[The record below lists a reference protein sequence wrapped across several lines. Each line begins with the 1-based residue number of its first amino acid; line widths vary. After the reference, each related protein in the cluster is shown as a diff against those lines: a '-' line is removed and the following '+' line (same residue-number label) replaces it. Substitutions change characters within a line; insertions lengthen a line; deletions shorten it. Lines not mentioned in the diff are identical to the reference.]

1 MEEKYLM
8 RVQYKS
14 YQETA
19 DFFYQAQE
27 RYPNI
32 FRVEVIGKTWEE
44 RDIIVVTVS
53 KDLETAD
60 KKPALFYT
68 GTVHAREWIGIEL
81 SVGFAEYILEH
92 IDFDPV
98 LNDALSRA
106 TLYMV
111 PCANPDGFEF
121 SRTHFSFW
129 RKNRRQN
136 ADGTFGV
143 DLNRNFSVG
152 YVPNKN
158 TSSNVY
164 PGPQPFSEPETL
176 ALKNFTEAHLNITI
190 ALDYHSQG
198 NVFFPAHN
206 FKHEDALNATDLN
219 TLSANMAEEIR
230 KISGREYGV
239 HMGKPPPANLNS
251 GCGREFYYYSI
262 GALALTVEVGTR
274 NISDYLGHMIE
285 HIDEQIA
292 ALIYALNEVPNYD
305 KTTRLPCVQKFIA
318 TKVASSRVELEWD
331 YPQDGDEDV
340 YFEIYRSKKEISFCQ
355 ASNRIG
361 MTKAKKLID
370 RHLHSSM
377 NYTYF
382 IRAVSK
388 ERRIKSAF
396 APKISV
402 RTLSDIDGFSK
413 MLFPTKAK
421 IGYVGEKST
430 KNAEHFGL
438 NSLFVGIS
446 QLRGECYGVLG
457 FDLDSVPENAI
468 ITAARIS
475 LFPINRVNVHVE
487 RYGEWRLGIMDD
499 AACESLYSFTAV
511 KNAPILSYIEKPTK
525 SYQLS
530 QGIWRTWEFAK
541 HERILLQQALKRKQ
555 VIFRMD
561 GPNRLPLDRASQLM
575 QWDIGF
581 SQYSNGLEFRP
592 KLEIAYT
599 LPGVK
604 LGLKSSA
611 LTTIKASG
619 NKDDTLEVGFD
630 DKGSIQYGCFEFN
643 LENLPDV
650 ESTVI
655 SSIYLE
661 MDASRINATQNLRY
675 HVEMVNFQGK
685 EKTLENILQRSSI
698 ERIGYEVSVEDIKK
712 EKMQRF
718 VFDTY
723 SILELVSAMRR
734 NDKLLFVILPTS
746 EKSFPTSQI
755 LNWTDDKNQ
764 APPRLEIEYIKK
776 RREGVGPASD
786 LKFMDENGIIKLT
799 WTNPADDAFRGVI
812 VVKNPFHVPC
822 SPFDGQKLYGGKD
835 TYTYDNFGA
844 LDENKYYAVFTYD
857 DVPNYSEATSVFY
870 KVD

>member
-1 MEEKYLM
+1 M
-8 RVQYKS
+8 REQYKA
-14 YQETA
+14 YQETV
-19 DFFYQAQE
+19 DFFYQAQK

-60 KKPALFYT
+60 TKPALFYT

-81 SVGFAEYILEH
+81 SVGFAKYILDH

-98 LNDALSRA
+98 LNEALSRA

-111 PCANPDGFEF
+111 PCGNPDGFEF

-136 ADGTFGV
+136 ADGSFGV
-143 DLNRNFSVG
+143 DLNRNFNVG
-152 YVPNKN
+152 YVPNKS

-164 PGPQPFSEPETL
+164 SGPQPFSEPETL
-176 ALKNFTEAHLNITI
+176 ALKNFVEDHSNITI

-230 KISGREYGV
+230 KVSGREYGV
-239 HMGKPPPANLNS
+239 HMGKPPVNLIS
-251 GCGREFYYYSI
+251 GCGREFYYST

-274 NISDYLGHMIE
+274 NISDYLEHMTE
-285 HIDEQIA
+285 HINENIP

-305 KTTRLPCVQKFIA
+305 KVERLPRIQRFVAK
-318 TKVASSRVELEWD
+318 KVASNRVELEWD
-331 YPQDGDEDV
+331 YPEGEDV
-340 YFEIYRSKKEISFCQ
+340 YFEIYRSKKEISCCQ
-355 ASNRIG
+355 ASNRVG
-361 MTKAKKLID
+361 MTKAKEYTD
-370 RHLHSSM
+370 NHLHSST

-382 IRAVSK
+382 IRAVCK
-388 ERRIKSAF
+388 KRRIKSAF
-396 APKISV
+396 APKIGI
-402 RTLSDIDGFSK
+402 RTSNDIDGFSK
-413 MLFPTKAK
+413 MLFPTKEK
-421 IGYVGEKST
+421 IGYVGEKTS

-446 QLRGECYGVLG
+446 QSRGECYGVLG

-468 ITAARIS
+468 ITDARIS
-475 LFPINRVNVHVE
+475 LFPINRVNVQVE
-487 RYGEWRLGIMDD
+487 KFGEWRLGIMDD
-499 AACESLYSFTAV
+499 AACESLHSFTAV
-511 KNAPILSYIEKPTK
+511 KNTPILAYIEKPTK
-525 SYQLS
+525 SQQLS

-555 VIFRMD
+555 VVFRMD
-561 GPNRLPLDRASQLM
+561 GPTRLPLDRSSQLM

-581 SQYSNGLEFRP
+581 SQYSNGLEYRP
-592 KLEIAYT
+592 KLEVSYT
-599 LPGVK
+599 LPGAK
-604 LGLKSSA
+604 IELKSSS
-611 LTTIKASG
+611 LTTISASG
-619 NKDDTLEVGFD
+619 NLENTLEVGFD
-630 DKGSIQYGCFEFN
+630 KKGSIQYGCMEFD

-650 ESTVI
+650 DNTVI

-661 MDASRINATQNLRY
+661 MDASHINATQNLRY
-675 HVEMVNFQGK
+675 HVEMVNSHGK
-685 EKTLENILQRSSI
+685 EKTVENIKKRDSI
-698 ERIGYEVSVEDIKK
+698 ERIGYDVSMEDIKK
-712 EKMQRF
+712 DKTQRF

-723 SILELVSAMRR
+723 SILELVAAMRR
-734 NDKLLFVILPTS
+734 NEKLLFVVLPTS
-746 EKSFPTSQI
+746 EKNFPTSQM

-764 APPRLEIEYIKK
+764 NPPRLEIEYIKK
-776 RREGVGPASD
+776 RREGVDPVSD
-786 LKFMDENGIIKLT
+786 LRFINDSGIIKLT
-799 WTNPADDAFRGVI
+799 WTNPVDDAFTGVI

-835 TYTYDNFGA
+835 SYTYDNFGA
-844 LDENKYYAVFTYD
+844 IDESKYYAVFTYD
-857 DVPNYSEATSVFY
+857 DVPNYSEPTSVFY
-870 KVD
+870 RVD